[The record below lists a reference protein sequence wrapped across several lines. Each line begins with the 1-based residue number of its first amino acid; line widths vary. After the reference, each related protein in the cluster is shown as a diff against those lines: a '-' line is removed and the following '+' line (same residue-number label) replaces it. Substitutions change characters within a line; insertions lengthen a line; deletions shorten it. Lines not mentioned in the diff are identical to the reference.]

1 MKEID
6 LNAHLTLDTSAGEKR
21 LDRYNS
27 ALYTF
32 IGDNAMYD
40 HVFYQEDGLSD
51 DTFGTYVFRFN
62 PAYAKMKVFMARERF
77 PVHRNAIEVAQC
89 DVDAYNGAVD
99 RLVEP
104 FDAIPEDWLS

>member
-6 LNAHLTLDTSAGEKR
+6 LNAHLTLSTSAGEKR

-40 HVFYQEDGLSD
+40 HVFFQQEGSEDS
-51 DTFGTYVFRFN
+51 FGTYIFRFN
-62 PAYAKMKVFMARERF
+62 PAYARIRTYMTREHF
-77 PVHRNAIEVAQC
+77 PTHRNGVEVAEC
-89 DVDAYNGAVD
+89 DVDAYNSAVE